1 MTQELTLKNW
11 KQVPKYLF
19 ENASGSTIY
28 NNQKVETT

>member
-11 KQVPKYLF
+11 KQVPKYLV
-19 ENASGSTIY
+19 ENALSSTIY